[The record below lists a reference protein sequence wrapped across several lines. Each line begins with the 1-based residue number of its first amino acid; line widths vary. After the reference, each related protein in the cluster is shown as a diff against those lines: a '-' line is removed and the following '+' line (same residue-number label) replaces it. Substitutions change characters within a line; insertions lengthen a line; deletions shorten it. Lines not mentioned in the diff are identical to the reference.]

1 MSLFVFPNQI
11 AFLGSVVVPG
21 AKLTFTATGT
31 TTPQNTY
38 TDIGLTV
45 ASSNPVVADANGV
58 FAPIYLDP
66 SLPAYRVKLTTSAD
80 VLVKQVDNVPSG
92 ESTFQNVRMKSTAPE
107 IIFEETDAVDPNSGK
122 YSIRAQTQELTVD
135 LLNNAESIRT
145 GVVRISRT
153 GTSAALLSLMSG
165 SSGVLHLIP
174 GGVNATIT
182 ALSGGTGIF
191 SYKGSEIAIIGAQAF
206 TGTFTGTTSVSPTIQ
221 CTYHI
226 IGSPDGNAVAVVTIP
241 AFTATSNAT
250 TFTITGVPAAV
261 TPVTGTLQ
269 CCVITDSGADAFGIA
284 KILAGASTITF
295 GKGATAGNFTN
306 SGTKGIAGEY
316 LQLIWTIAT

>member
-1 MSLFVFPNQI
+1 MSLFVFPNQV
-11 AFLGSVVVPG
+11 ASLAGVVLPG

-45 ASSNPVVADANGV
+45 ASSNPVVADGNGV

-66 SLPAYRVKLTTSAD
+66 ALPDYRVKLTTSAD

-92 ESTFQNVRMKSTAPE
+92 EDTFQSVRMKSTAPE
-107 IIFEETDAVDPNSGK
+107 IIFEETDAVDANSGK
-122 YSIRAQTQELTVD
+122 YSIRAQTQTLTVD
-135 LLNNAESIRT
+135 LLNDAESVRA
-145 GVVRISRT
+145 GVVSISRT
-153 GTSAALLSLMSG
+153 GTSAALLSLLNG
-165 SSGVLHLIP
+165 SSGQLNLIA

-182 ALSGGTGIF
+182 ALSGGTGTF
-191 SYKGSEIAIIGAQAF
+191 SYKGSEVSIIHAQTF
-206 TGTFTGTTSVSPTIQ
+206 TGTFTGTTSVTPTIQ

-226 IGSPDGNAVAVVTIP
+226 IGSPDGSAVAVVTIP

-250 TFTITGVPAAV
+250 AFTITGVPAAI
-261 TPVTGTLQ
+261 TPLTGTLQ
-269 CCVITDSGADAFGIA
+269 CCVITDSGTDAFGVA
-284 KILAGASTITF
+284 KILASASTITF
-295 GKGATAGNFTN
+295 GKGATTGNFTN